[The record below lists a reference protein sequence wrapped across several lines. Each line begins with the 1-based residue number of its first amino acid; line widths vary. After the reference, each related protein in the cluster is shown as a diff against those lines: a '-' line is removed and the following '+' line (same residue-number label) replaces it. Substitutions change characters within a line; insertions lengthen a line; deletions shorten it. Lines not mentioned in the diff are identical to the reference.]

1 MNIQS
6 THAAPVPSVFWG
18 PWFLTTHVSTQ
29 DPKKKNRD
37 RALDQAETDCT
48 TTEEAD
54 SPCYIA
60 RSFERILKYL
70 PRVPDLRGN
79 YKRRASDKYEMI
91 SSVFYVV
98 ENYNKIFVDPFEARQ
113 FHISTTDP
121 TLGIYALANRA
132 DAEDLVNADELIAR
146 HATVQLQADQVACML

>member
-1 MNIQS
+1 VYLSWNSQY
-6 THAAPVPSVFWG
+6 TG
-18 PWFLTTHVSTQ
+18 
-29 DPKKKNRD
+29 PKKKEPVRSNLKARD

-98 ENYNKIFVDPFEARQ
+98 ENYNKIFVDP
-113 FHISTTDP
+113 
-121 TLGIYALANRA
+121 
-132 DAEDLVNADELIAR
+132 
-146 HATVQLQADQVACML
+146 